1 MIIIFIAII
10 NDSSPWNHHS
20 EFQLRAV
27 RDPSTG
33 EVIDWKEIIVEEVI
47 FVHIVL
53 RQFEKLV

>member
-1 MIIIFIAII
+1 MILPLLIL
-10 NDSSPWNHHS
+10 NLNLNHS

-47 FVHIVL
+47 PLNGIIGK
-53 RQFEKLV
+53 RLV